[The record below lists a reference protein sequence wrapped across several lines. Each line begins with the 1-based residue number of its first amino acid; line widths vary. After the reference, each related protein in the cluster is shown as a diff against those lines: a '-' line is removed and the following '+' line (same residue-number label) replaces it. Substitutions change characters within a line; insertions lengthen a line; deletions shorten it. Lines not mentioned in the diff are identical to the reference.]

1 MVATY
6 INPVVDFLLLDGLE
20 PVTVEI
26 EGVNENITIP
36 VLKAHPSAPN
46 AKRDNFADV
55 EITTESQAW
64 SIRKIDLDS
73 AEGVELRRGA
83 VIVDGQGKRWEVQ
96 GVTLGSFGAIYRAIC
111 NSRRP
116 NE

>member
-1 MVATY
+1 MVETY
-6 INPVVDFLLLDGLE
+6 INPAADFLLLDGLE

-26 EGVNENITIP
+26 EGINESITIP
-36 VLKAHPSAPN
+36 VACAHSSAPD

-55 EITTESQAW
+55 EITTESQVW

-73 AEGVELRRGA
+73 EEGVELRRGA
-83 VIVDGQGKRWEVQ
+83 VIVDSHGKRWEVQ
-96 GVTLGSFGAIYRAIC
+96 GVTLGSFGTIYRAIC